1 MTGQN
6 PVFIPGPT
14 NIPDRLRHAMNT
26 QTMDHRAPDFVDFFE
41 PLFND
46 LKKVFKTDTGVV
58 ITFPSSGTGGW
69 EASITN
75 TLSPG
80 DKVLVARF
88 GMFSHRWI
96 DLCQRHRL
104 DVEVIECEWGT
115 GAPAD
120 VYAERLA
127 ADTNQEI
134 KAVLVTHNETA
145 TGVKSDI
152 AAVRRAM
159 DACNHPAMLYVDCVS
174 SLASMDFRMDEW
186 GVDLAVS
193 GSQKGFMLSTGMAIV
208 GVSQKALKA
217 TETAECP
224 RCFFDF
230 RDMLAA
236 NAKGGYP
243 YTPPIQLMHGLRES
257 LDMLTEEGLDN
268 VFARHHRIAEGIRRG
283 IAAWGLKL
291 CARSPELYSDTV
303 SAIYVPDGFDSDVLT
318 NLAYDK
324 YGVSFGVGLGHMAGK
339 AFRIGHLGSLTDVM
353 ALSGLA
359 TIEMAMKDLNY
370 PIELGQGVSAAQD
383 YYRNSGE
390 IADAK
395 AA

>member
-14 NIPDRLRHAMNT
+14 NIPDRLRNAMSI
-26 QTMDHRAPDFVDFFE
+26 QTTDHRAPDFVELLSPVLEDV
-41 PLFND
+41 
-46 LKKVFKTDTGVV
+46 KKVFKTECGKV

-69 EASITN
+69 EAAVTN

-96 DLCQRHRL
+96 DLCQRHNL
-104 DVEVIECEWGT
+104 DVEVIECEWGS

-120 VYAERLA
+120 LYGERLA
-127 ADTNQEI
+127 ADKSHEI

-145 TGVKSDI
+145 TGVRSDVG
-152 AAVRRAM
+152 AVRRAM
-159 DACNHPAMLYVDCVS
+159 DAASHPAMLYVDCVS

-193 GSQKGFMLSTGMAIV
+193 GSQKGFMLTVGMAIV
-208 GVSQKALKA
+208 GVSQKALAACEMAK
-217 TETAECP
+217 CP

-230 RDMLAA
+230 RDMADA
-236 NAKGGYP
+236 NAKGGFP
-243 YTPPIQLMHGLRES
+243 YTPPVQLIYGLRES
-257 LDMLTEEGLDN
+257 LNMLFEEGLDN
-268 VFARHHRIAEGIRRG
+268 VFARHFRIAEGVR
-283 IAAWGLKL
+283 AAVSAWGMQL
-291 CARSPELYSDTV
+291 CAKSPDLYSDTV
-303 SAIYVPDGFDSDVLT
+303 SAIYVPEGFDSLVLT
-318 NLAYDK
+318 DHAFDA
-324 YGVSFGVGLGHMAGK
+324 YGVSFGIGLGSMSGK

-353 ALSGLA
+353 ALSGIA
-359 TIEMAMKDLNY
+359 AIEMAMKDLNY
-370 PIELGQGVSAAQD
+370 PIELGSGVSAAQE
-383 YYRNSGE
+383 YYRKAFGAAQS
-390 IADAK
+390 K